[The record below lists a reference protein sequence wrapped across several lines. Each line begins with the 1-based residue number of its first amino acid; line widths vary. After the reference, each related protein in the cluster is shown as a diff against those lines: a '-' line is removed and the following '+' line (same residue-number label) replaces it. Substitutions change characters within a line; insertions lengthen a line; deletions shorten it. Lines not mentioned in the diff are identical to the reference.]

1 MWADPTRRLRRS
13 RRHRLVA
20 GVCGGLADYF
30 GMDATLMRVIYV
42 IFSIMSV
49 AFPGFL
55 AYVVLWIIIPEDG
68 Y

>member
-1 MWADPTRRLRRS
+1 
-13 RRHRLVA
+13 
-20 GVCGGLADYF
+20 
-30 GMDATLMRVIYV
+30 MDATLMRVIYV